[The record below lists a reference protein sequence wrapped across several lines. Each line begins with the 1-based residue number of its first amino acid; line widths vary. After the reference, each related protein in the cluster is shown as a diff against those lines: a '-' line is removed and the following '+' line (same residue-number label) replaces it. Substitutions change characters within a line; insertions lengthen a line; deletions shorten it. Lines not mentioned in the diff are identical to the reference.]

1 MFKKAISLNRVR
13 DRVKFREGAESI
25 ELRVD
30 ADPFRLVSGLNAAM
44 EKMKAVK
51 DETDAEAVKNA
62 ALYFA
67 GVMFG
72 DEQAQRLLDFYAGQP
87 DCVVGVCGQYLALRL
102 TKLIEKAQKK

>member
-30 ADPFRLVSGLNAAM
+30 ADPYRMVTGLNDAM
-44 EKMKAVK
+44 DKMKAVDK
-51 DETDAEAVKNA
+51 DTDAETVKEA
-62 ALYFA
+62 AMYFA
-67 GVMFG
+67 GVIFG